1 MCRLKIDHGFHRPKF
16 LRVANAKFDRFAT
29 LHCRDHKSVT
39 MRAQQPARIARV
51 KKLSRSQGQQ
61 ILRED
66 EIDSDE
72 YDSLHNQPNK
82 VTSGVEAAEVCAYRP
97 AK

>member
-1 MCRLKIDHGFHRPKF
+1 
-16 LRVANAKFDRFAT
+16 
-29 LHCRDHKSVT
+29 

-82 VTSGVEAAEVCAYRP
+82 VTSGVEAAEVCVYRP